1 MLTKFI
7 RLKQQIALTHCH
19 QYMQKYINS
28 QNEKLLNIG
37 SGTG

>member
-1 MLTKFI
+1 MLTNFV

-28 QNEKLLNIG
+28 QNELDRSDDAIV
-37 SGTG
+37 